1 MYKQSVKQPDVREYA
16 VVDSLERQLRK
27 LGFGPD
33 FVWSII
39 SHIRGNSKLEKII
52 TYSGDQGT
60 YDYIV
65 NKLGIL
71 DTPGQVFYYDTE
83 DGWLYLYGYAQPMWK
98 KIRVC
103 KTDKY
108 YYLEI
113 VE

>member
-1 MYKQSVKQPDVREYA
+1 MYTESTKQSDIREYA
-16 VVDSLERQLRK
+16 VVDSLEIRLKK
-27 LGFGPD
+27 LGFGID

-39 SHIRGNSKLEKII
+39 SHIRGDSKLDKII

-71 DTPGQVFYYDTE
+71 DTSGQVFYYDTE
-83 DGWLYLYGYAQPMWK
+83 DGWLYLYGYAQPLWK
-98 KIRVC
+98 KIRVR

-108 YYLEI
+108 YSLEV